1 MAQIILWLMLI
12 VPWLSLFFLK
22 TYSIKRFMPV
32 AIFTSLLVTIVF
44 ELAYTFDWWTVI
56 KDVVPWEHITSI
68 PLIYGAF
75 LPGTI
80 WIFHFTFDRSFWV
93 YIITN
98 VIVDAFYAFVLLTV
112 LIRFFDIYKLE
123 KMSEFGIFI
132 LMIIIAVIIYFYQR
146 WLESIIKK
154 E

>member
-12 VPWLSLFFLK
+12 VPWLSLFFMK
-22 TYSIKRFMPV
+22 TYSIKRFMSV
-32 AIFTSLLVTIVF
+32 AIFASLLVTIVF

-56 KDVVPWEHITSI
+56 KDVVPWGHITNV
-68 PLIYGAF
+68 PLTYGAF

-93 YIITN
+93 YIIAN
-98 VIVDAFYAFVLLTV
+98 VLVDAFYAFVLLDV
-112 LIRFFDIYKLE
+112 LIRFFDIFRLG
-123 KMSEFGIFI
+123 KMSGFGIFI

-146 WLESIIKK
+146 WQESIIKK